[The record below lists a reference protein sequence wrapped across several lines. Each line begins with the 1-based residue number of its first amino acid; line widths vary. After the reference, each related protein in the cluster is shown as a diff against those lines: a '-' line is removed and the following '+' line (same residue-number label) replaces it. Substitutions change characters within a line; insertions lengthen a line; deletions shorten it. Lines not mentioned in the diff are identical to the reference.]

1 MPCPYKFL
9 SEKLN
14 GRASMLGLGLAV
26 EALKAKGIIEQ
37 VATYNQASGLVL
49 SGIKGLMGV
58 IFSCIGIA
66 GRVARLS

>member
-1 MPCPYKFL
+1 
-9 SEKLN
+9 
-14 GRASMLGLGLAV
+14 MLGLGLAV